1 MTDFKNKFSWSISQ
15 DRTFQTCK
23 RKYYLNRYGSWR
35 GWEKD
40 ADETTRKIYILKNQ
54 TTIPM
59 LVGDVVH
66 QTISKILDSLKAGK
80 NWDTEFSKTFAVRLF
95 KDGWRQSKNEEWK
108 HDPKR
113 KKNLFE
119 HYYDAIPSQEDLIEV
134 GDSIKN
140 TVENFY
146 SSESFKF
153 IKTSRPVD
161 WLSKEELGEFKIA
174 GETVYCKIDFAV
186 KHEDL
191 VYLYDWK
198 TGKKISEDERQLAV
212 YSLFAVDKWSI
223 KLDSIRL
230 FDVYLK
236 TNTPLKVRASEKLVE
251 ETQQYIE
258 KSIKEMKSLL
268 DDPAENTASI
278 DNFPMIENKNICKR
292 CSFKEICY
300 PDNFKKL

>member
-23 RKYYLNRYGSWR
+23 RKYYLNRYGSWG
-35 GWEKD
+35 GWDKN
-40 ADETTRKIYILKNQ
+40 ADELTRKIYILKNQ
-54 TTIPM
+54 ATIPM

-66 QTISKILDSLKAGK
+66 RTISKILDSLKAGK
-80 NWDTEFSKTFAVRLF
+80 TWDIGYSQKHAVRLF
-95 KDGWRQSKNEEWK
+95 KNGWKQSKNGEWK
-108 HDPKR
+108 QDPKR

-119 HYYDAIPSQEDLIEV
+119 HYYDSTPSEEDLVEV

-161 WLSKEELGEFKIA
+161 WLSKEELGEFKVA

-223 KLDSIRL
+223 KLNTIRL

-236 TNTPLKVRASEKLVE
+236 TNTPLTIRASQKLVE
-251 ETQQYIE
+251 QTKEYIE

-268 DDPAENTASI
+268 DDPAENIASI
-278 DNFPMIENKNICKR
+278 DNFPMIENQNICKH

-300 PDNFKKL
+300 PDSFKEL

>member
-1 MTDFKNKFSWSISQ
+1 MADFKNKFSWSISQ

-23 RKYYLNRYGSWR
+23 RKYYLNRYGSWG
-35 GWEKD
+35 GWDKNS
-40 ADETTRKIYILKNQ
+40 DELTRKIYILKNQ
-54 TTIPM
+54 ATIPM

-66 QTISKILDSLKAGK
+66 QTISKILDSLKARK
-80 NWDTEFSKTFAVRLF
+80 TWDIGYSQKHAVRLF
-95 KDGWRQSKNEEWK
+95 KDGWKQSKNEEWVQ
-108 HDPKR
+108 DPKR

-119 HYYDAIPSQEDLIEV
+119 HYYDSTPSEEDLVEV

-161 WLSKEELGEFKIA
+161 WLSKEELGEFKVA

-212 YSLFAVDKWSI
+212 YSLYAVNKWAVD
-223 KLDSIRL
+223 LGSIRL

-236 TNTPLKVRASEKLVE
+236 TNTPLTIRASQKLVE

-268 DDPAENTASI
+268 DHPDENIASI
-278 DNFPMIENKNICKR
+278 DKFPMIENKNICKH

-300 PDNFKKL
+300 PDNFKEL